1 MKKIVKHTKTLARR
15 AAAPVAV
22 VGTSLSSAAAFAAD
36 HSAAISQSQSD
47 ATANVTAAST
57 AVIAVVA
64 VVFGIGLI
72 YSMLRK

>member
-1 MKKIVKHTKTLARR
+1 MKKIMKHTKNLARR
-15 AAAPVAV
+15 AAAPAV
-22 VGTSLSSAAAFAAD
+22 VVGASLSSAAAFAVD
-36 HSAAISQSQSD
+36 HTAEIAQSQTD